1 MSKRLLWK
9 SYLKIAIDYMNKN
22 NTDIID
28 NDLIVD
34 GVNIGKWVKEQKEA
48 FFSNN
53 LNKDKV
59 DLLIESVF

>member
-34 GVNIGKWVKEQKEA
+34 DVNIGKWVKEQKGI
-48 FFSNN
+48 FF
-53 LNKDKV
+53 
-59 DLLIESVF
+59 